1 MGRDARC
8 SVRGYC
14 EVVSMTE
21 PGIWVGDK
29 TDSVF
34 AMSRELFSVLELF
47 VDVFGI
53 NDRLVP
59 CRA

>member
-1 MGRDARC
+1 
-8 SVRGYC
+8 
-14 EVVSMTE
+14 MTE
-21 PGIWVGDK
+21 PGTWVGDK

-34 AMSRELFSVLELF
+34 AMSRELLLVLELF

-59 CRA
+59 RRA

>member
-1 MGRDARC
+1 
-8 SVRGYC
+8 
-14 EVVSMTE
+14 MTE